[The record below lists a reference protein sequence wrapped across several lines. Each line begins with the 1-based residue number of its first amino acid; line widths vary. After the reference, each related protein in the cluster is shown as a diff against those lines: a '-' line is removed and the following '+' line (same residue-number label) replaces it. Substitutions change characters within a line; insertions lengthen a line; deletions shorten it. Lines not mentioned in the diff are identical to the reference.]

1 LARMM
6 ELALAA
12 QPMDAWFAPQGHK
25 LNHLR

>member
-1 LARMM
+1 MM